1 MKENEIFIKNN
12 LIKDMS
18 YSDILIYHLENDL
31 NLIKRSPD
39 DNKLSYLE
47 FSLEN
52 IKSKIDFLK
61 KI

>member
-12 LIKDMS
+12 LLKDMS

-31 NLIKRSPD
+31 SLIKRSPD

-47 FSLEN
+47 LSLEN